1 MHNLRNDLV
10 RLLTKTQ
17 DALEELDRFNIG
29 SARSNM
35 FDVNWQL
42 RELIKRAESGLG
54 ADDDDLL

>member
-42 RELIKRAESGLG
+42 RELIKRTESPLG
-54 ADDDDLL
+54 DVPDE